1 MMVPNCIYL
10 GAVKTIG
17 EHDMRFKIKTRSI
30 TTTHQL
36 RYYRTGVMGEEK
48 KKLKEGMTVGRALY
62 EASRDGKDEEVD
74 AFLKQGAPV
83 NYMCVMSIP

>member
-1 MMVPNCIYL
+1 
-10 GAVKTIG
+10 
-17 EHDMRFKIKTRSI
+17 
-30 TTTHQL
+30 
-36 RYYRTGVMGEEK
+36 MGEEK